1 MGEEKMAKQDKSPE
15 EIRYLLNRKKKTFA
29 DIDRD
34 YKLKEGTARKATR
47 HPYLAGEIALA
58 DALCTQ
64 PCRLWPRRYDL
75 KTGRRLQPQP
85 AHHYTDRPTLR
96 ASKKGAV
103 K

>member
-1 MGEEKMAKQDKSPE
+1 MAKANKSPE
-15 EIRYLLNRKKKTFA
+15 EIKFLLGSKQLTFA
-29 DIDRD
+29 DIDRQ
-34 YKLKEGTARKATR
+34 YGLKEGTARKTTR
-47 HPYLAGEIALA
+47 HPYLAGEKALA
-58 DALCTQ
+58 DALNTQ

-85 AHHYTDRPTLR
+85 GHYYTDRPTLR